1 MNTPTE
7 TSPPAG
13 SRIASRLEGADFHDA
28 WAIDAADPS
37 LSALRQ
43 FLKAVQAT
51 PRWVNTCMTLRNRV
65 VQVFG
70 IKDLGTLSQIDPTR
84 PDADHRP
91 GDRVGIFTL
100 IENTPDEVL
109 LGDSD
114 KHLSAVIS
122 VHRAP
127 AANGRARVTVT
138 TVVHT
143 NNRLG
148 KLYMLPVTPMHR
160 IIVPAVL
167 RAIGR
172 QTPPITPAAA

>member
-1 MNTPTE
+1 MNTPTD
-7 TSPPAG
+7 TRPPDG
-13 SRIASRLEGADFHDA
+13 SRITRHLEGADFFDA

-51 PRWVNTCMTLRNRV
+51 PRWVDACMNLRNRA
-65 VQVFG
+65 VQLVG
-70 IKDLGTLSQIDPTR
+70 LKNLGELSEINPAK
-84 PDADHRP
+84 ADTDYRP

-114 KHLSAVIS
+114 KPLDVVLS
-122 VHRAP
+122 VHCARP
-127 AANGRARVTVT
+127 AGQPVRVTVT

-143 NNRLG
+143 KNRLG
-148 KLYMLPVTPMHR
+148 RLYMLPVKPMHR
-160 IIVPAVL
+160 LISPSVL
-167 RAIGR
+167 RAIGA
-172 QTPPITPAAA
+172 PARAAI

>member
-70 IKDLGTLSQIDPTR
+70 CYVAGEKFNQLPPAMQR
-84 PDADHRP
+84 KRA
-91 GDRVGIFTL
+91 
-100 IENTPDEVL
+100 IEFMQQRDVL
-109 LGDSD
+109 LVWDNYE
-114 KHLSAVIS
+114 SA
-122 VHRAP
+122 
-127 AANGRARVTVT
+127 
-138 TVVHT
+138 
-143 NNRLG
+143 
-148 KLYMLPVTPMHR
+148 LPQFAMRHVDCGSP
-160 IIVPAVL
+160 L
-167 RAIGR
+167 
-172 QTPPITPAAA
+172 

>member
-1 MNTPTE
+1 MNTPTD
-7 TSPPAG
+7 TRPPDG
-13 SRIASRLEGADFHDA
+13 SRIARHLEGADFFDA

-51 PRWVNTCMTLRNRV
+51 PRWVDACMSLRNRA
-65 VQVFG
+65 VQLVG
-70 IKDLGTLSQIDPTR
+70 LKNLGELSEINPAKA
-84 PDADHRP
+84 DADYRP

-114 KHLSAVIS
+114 KHLDVVLS
-122 VHRAP
+122 VHCARAAGQP
-127 AANGRARVTVT
+127 VRVTVT

-143 NNRLG
+143 KNRLG
-148 KLYMLPVTPMHR
+148 RLYMLPVKPMHR
-160 IIVPAVL
+160 LISPSVL
-167 RAIGR
+167 RAIGAPVR
-172 QTPPITPAAA
+172 AAI